1 MNKKAK
7 LIIMSI
13 LACALI
19 LQLAACK
26 PPIAPPESTA
36 PATTAAPDETTTTP
50 IAETEDPTMDID
62 GFEIEGNDGEGEGAQ
77 DNTSGLKSFSYSYSG
92 TIGGNDYIYN
102 VSEED
107 GKVTFEYTSMEYTGN
122 DPYSMEVDHKVL
134 DDLYQL
140 YLDQRI
146 AEWNGYTKYATNVL
160 DGDGFS
166 LMMEFGDGDRF
177 FASGSNAYPERY
189 FDFCSK
195 MEEILKPYAEEVKDA
210 RRHAKISEGLKGDL
224 SSFMV
229 TFKQQG
235 RSGSDSYEFFI
246 LHEGIRDKNFDV
258 QITSDSGEFFDKGT
272 YNYYSNLPNEAIDF
286 DGIKKLIEKY
296 NVLEWYDYDEAA
308 EDYMNSEWFQV
319 SFGFENTSI
328 NAMGTEHPEHYD
340 EFRKEFLELMVD
352 MIEKAEKD
360 YGLESR

>member
-62 GFEIEGNDGEGEGAQ
+62 GFDLEGDDGEGADAV
-77 DNTSGLKSFSYSYSG
+77 DNTSGLQSFNYSYDG
-92 TIGGNDYIYN
+92 TIGANNYIYN
-102 VSEED
+102 VAEED
-107 GKVTFEYTSMEYTGN
+107 GKVIFEYTSMDKTGN
-122 DPYSMEVDHKVL
+122 EPYTMEVDRKVL
-134 DDLYQL
+134 DDLYQI
-140 YLDQRI
+140 YLDLRI
-146 AEWNGYTKYATNVL
+146 AEWNGYSKYAKNVD
-160 DGDGFS
+160 DGDGFTLS
-166 LMMEFGDGDRF
+166 MEFKDGDVLT
-177 FASGSNAYPERY
+177 AYGTNAYPDRY
-189 FDFCSK
+189 FDFIK
-195 MEEILKPYAEEVKDA
+195 RMDEILQPYAEKILNTRRDA
-210 RRHAKISEGLKGDL
+210 IIKEGIQGDL
-224 SSFMV
+224 DSFMV

-258 QITSDSGEFFDKGT
+258 QITSDSGDFFDKGT
-272 YNYYSNLPNEAIDF
+272 YNWYCNLPNEAIDF

-296 NVLEWYDYDEAA
+296 NVIEWYDYDETA

-340 EFRKEFLELMVD
+340 EFRKEFLELMAD